1 MACRVGMSTNPQERI
16 EYWKRQEG
24 CTAGHVVTSG
34 LTYDE
39 ALAKERELAQ
49 RGGCRHSGG
58 GERKLGRVW
67 SIYRMDGCR

>member
-1 MACRVGMSTNPQERI
+1 MACRVGMSTDPQERI

-24 CTAGHVVTSG
+24 CTSGGVVTSG

-49 RGGCRHSGG
+49 RDGCRQSGG
-58 GERKLGRVW
+58 GERKPGRVW
-67 SIYRMDGCR
+67 SVYRMDGCR